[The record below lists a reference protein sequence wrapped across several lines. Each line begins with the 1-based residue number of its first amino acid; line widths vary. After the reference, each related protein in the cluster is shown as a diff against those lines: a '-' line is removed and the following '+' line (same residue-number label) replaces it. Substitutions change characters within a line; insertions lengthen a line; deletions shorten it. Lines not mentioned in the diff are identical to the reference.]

1 MRKPLV
7 VVVLL
12 VSVCD
17 PGFAAEPIGDWLVAD
32 GSALIRIEPCANALW
47 GVISWVREPGYDSQN
62 PDPAKRS
69 RSIVGVPIL
78 RGMKQVT
85 ANKWQGE
92 VYNAKNGRM
101 YSASVTLVSD
111 DVIKIEGCVL
121 GGLLCGGENW
131 TRHLVNRTLPTSRPR
146 DKQAAPGAK
155 PKDNA
160 AAPREVC
167 YDG

>member
-1 MRKPLV
+1 
-7 VVVLL
+7 
-12 VSVCD
+12 
-17 PGFAAEPIGDWLVAD
+17 
-32 GSALIRIEPCANALW
+32 
-47 GVISWVREPGYDSQN
+47 
-62 PDPAKRS
+62 
-69 RSIVGVPIL
+69 
-78 RGMKQVT
+78 MKQVT

-131 TRHLVNRTLPTSRPR
+131 TRHLVNRTLPTLRPR

-160 AAPREVC
+160 AASREVC
-167 YDG
+167 HDG